1 MFVDARTL
9 SQRFVIDAD
18 VCIIGAG
25 AAGITLARDL
35 SGGSRKIALFES
47 GNFDFDADTQKLYAG
62 EVVQQAYIPLDRDRL
77 RYFGGS
83 TNHWQGSCR
92 PFDALDLADW
102 PFGPEVLEPYYRR
115 AHDICQLG
123 PYTFDPADWSTAE
136 ARPLELSQGSGLKSG
151 VFQYSPPTRFG
162 TVYRNDLAAAAGVT
176 VYLNANLVQIESD
189 ESASNVTGVEI
200 ACLDGKRGRVR
211 AKNYV
216 LAAGGIENARLL
228 LNANR
233 VQKSGL
239 GNAFDLV
246 GRYFMDH
253 PFVPAAAT
261 IFADDASP
269 EMHFYDQHVVRGR
282 IVEGYFCASD
292 EVRRREK
299 LPPFAI
305 GIRSANAG
313 IDAGVG
319 NIKLPAMLRHLMSD
333 SLDRKVTYYLPRIL
347 DRLETPVTWVYNKMW
362 RKPPGHFITAYS
374 CGPDPDPQ
382 SRVTLIDTVDA
393 LGTRMCRLAWR
404 LPADFE
410 QSMHRAHELLAQ
422 ELGRSG
428 IGRLRIESSSAT
440 GYDPMQDLG
449 NGSHHMGTT
458 RMHDDPHHGVVNAD
472 CRVHGISNLFI
483 GGSAV
488 FPSYACDDPT
498 LTIVALALRLSDH
511 LKSSVS

>member
-9 SQRFVIDAD
+9 PQHFAIDAD
-18 VCIIGAG
+18 VCIVGAG

-35 SGGSRKIALFES
+35 VGGNRKIALFES
-47 GNFDFDADTQKLYAG
+47 GNFDFDEDTQKLYAG
-62 EVVQQAYIPLDRDRL
+62 EVVEQAYTPLDRDRL
-77 RYFGGS
+77 RYLGGS

-102 PFGPEVLEPYYRR
+102 PFGPQELEPYYRR
-115 AHDICQLG
+115 AHDVCQLG

-136 ARPLELSQGSGLKSG
+136 ARPLALTQGSGLKSG

-162 TVYRNDLAAAAGVT
+162 TVYRNDLATAAGVT
-176 VYLNANLVQIESD
+176 VYLNANLARIETND
-189 ESASNVTGVEI
+189 TASVVTGIEI
-200 ACLDGKRGRVR
+200 ACLNGRRGRAR
-211 AKNYV
+211 ARNYV
-216 LAAGGIENARLL
+216 LSAGGIENVRLL
-228 LNANR
+228 LNCDR
-233 VQKSGL
+233 VQKAGL
-239 GNAFDLV
+239 GNGFDLV

-253 PFVPAAAT
+253 PFVPAAST

-269 EMHFYDQHVVRGR
+269 EMRFYDQHLVRGR
-282 IVEGYFCASD
+282 IVEGYFSASD

-305 GIRSANAG
+305 GIRSANNG

-319 NIKLPAMLRHLMSD
+319 NIQLPAVLRNLMSD
-333 SLDRKVTYYLPRIL
+333 SLDRKISYYVPRWL
-347 DRLETPVTWVYNKMW
+347 DRLESPVTWVYNKMW
-362 RKPPGHFITAYS
+362 RKPPGRFITAYN
-374 CGPDPDPQ
+374 CGPDPDAQ

-393 LGTRMCRLAWR
+393 LGMRECRLAWR

-428 IGRLRIESSSAT
+428 IGRLRIESTAAT
-440 GYDPMQDLG
+440 GYDPMQDLS

-458 RMHDDPHHGVVNAD
+458 RMHEDPHHGVVDAD
-472 CRVHGISNLFI
+472 CRIHGISNLFI

-511 LKSSVS
+511 LKSAAS